1 MLLAIMD
8 KWNNLPGVVGI
19 NTYGKEKKAIMQV
32 AKIQYLGDTRYD
44 GSAISPS

>member
-19 NTYGKEKKAIMQV
+19 NTYGKGKKAIMQV
-32 AKIQYLGDTRYD
+32 AMGKETIFREH
-44 GSAISPS
+44 PV